1 MPLYLKNIPNY
12 QTIQNCICKLPR
24 TSSMHAPFQTRSPV
38 GAQSTGE
45 SSSKTPLSH
54 DAYLPE
60 PLTFIQLSYTLRRH
74 LRLKGNQFSKMI
86 RHSRL
91 VRKYPCSCTLSLLL
105 IQKLDETLDRR
116 TSFQHVISR
125 TSKLQNAV
133 HHPPL
138 TRGVT
143 SQQVS

>member
-1 MPLYLKNIPNY
+1 MQI
-12 QTIQNCICKLPR
+12 TQNEQ
-24 TSSMHAPFQTRSPV
+24 HARSFSNQV
-38 GAQSTGE
+38 SCGFTE
-45 SSSKTPLSH
+45 HRRIFFKDPLSH

-60 PLTFIQLSYTLRRH
+60 PLTFIQLSFSLRRH
-74 LRLKGNQFSKMI
+74 LRLKGNQFSKMV

-105 IQKLDETLDRR
+105 IQRLNETLDHR

-143 SQQVS
+143 S

>member
-1 MPLYLKNIPNY
+1 MQI
-12 QTIQNCICKLPR
+12 TQNQQ
-24 TSSMHAPFQTRSPV
+24 HARSFSNQV
-38 GAQSTGE
+38 SCGCTE
-45 SSSKTPLSH
+45 HRRIFFKDPLSH

-133 HHPPL
+133 RHPPL